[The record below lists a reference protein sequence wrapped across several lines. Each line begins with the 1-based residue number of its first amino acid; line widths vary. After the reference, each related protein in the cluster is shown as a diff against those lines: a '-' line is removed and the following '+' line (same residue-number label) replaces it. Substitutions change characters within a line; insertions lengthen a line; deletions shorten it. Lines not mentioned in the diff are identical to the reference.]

1 MKNTTTNKL
10 ITDIT
15 AYVILTIGAVLM
27 VLPFVWMVSTSLKAT
42 QEVFTFPPTMFGE
55 ELVWSNFAAVSDR
68 FPFGRFFINSF
79 YISAVVIVFQ
89 VFTSALAGFTFARLR
104 FPGRESLF
112 ALYLA
117 TLIVPFHVTIVP
129 TFWLMRTMGW
139 VDTHYSLILPAL
151 VTPFGTFLMRQFF
164 LTIPEDLEHAAKIDG
179 CTPFGVF
186 SRIFLPLTKPALA
199 TLSVFVFI
207 HIWNDFFRPL
217 IFINSIERMTIP
229 LGLAAMQGM
238 YSTNWPV
245 LMAATLLSLAP
256 VLVAFLAAQE
266 YFVRGV
272 TLSGLKG

>member
-1 MKNTTTNKL
+1 MQNTTRKTLADIVSYLVLTVGAL
-10 ITDIT
+10 IMI
-15 AYVILTIGAVLM
+15 A
-27 VLPFVWMVSTSLKAT
+27 PFLWMISTSLKAT
-42 QEVFTFPPTMFGE
+42 HEVFTFPPTMFGE
-55 ELVWSNFAAVSDR
+55 ELVWENFAAVSDR
-68 FPFGRFFINSF
+68 FPFGRFFINSL
-79 YISAVVIVFQ
+79 YISAIVIVFQ
-89 VFTSALAGFTFARLR
+89 VLTSALAGFTFARLR
-104 FPGRESLF
+104 FPARDSIF

-129 TFWLMRTMGW
+129 TFWLMTAFGW

-164 LTIPEDLEHAAKIDG
+164 LTIPQDLEHAAKIDG
-179 CTPFGVF
+179 CTPFGIF
-186 SRIFLPLTKPALA
+186 WRIFLPLTKPALA

-217 IFINSIERMTIP
+217 IFINSINRMTIP

-245 LMAATLLSLAP
+245 LMAATVLSLAP
-256 VLVAFLAAQE
+256 VLIAFIGAQE